1 MLVLTSTLQENQ
13 KVDIWQLLKAADK
26 EFVPALSARRDTT
39 QQNLAQSAASEEG
52 PTSYFTIQNSIVL
65 WPRTSSPIIL
75 SARVSCIS

>member
-52 PTSYFTIQNSIVL
+52 PHLILRYRIQSSYGQGL
-65 WPRTSSPIIL
+65 L
-75 SARVSCIS
+75 LL